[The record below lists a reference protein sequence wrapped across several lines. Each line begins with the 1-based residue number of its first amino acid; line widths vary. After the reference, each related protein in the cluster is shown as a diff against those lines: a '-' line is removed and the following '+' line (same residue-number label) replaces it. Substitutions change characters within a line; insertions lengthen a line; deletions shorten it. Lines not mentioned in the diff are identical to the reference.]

1 MSPTEHSEN
10 VNSVSDNDAL
20 LQIHLAEY
28 QALTNRCTYWISIQ
42 FALLPL
48 FLVVVGIV
56 AQMWTSYFDRR
67 LLLLL
72 GMLISELIV
81 IIWIH
86 IGEEIY
92 RTVVYV
98 ECKLRPLVRESASTS
113 RTFWAY
119 EASLAARRGRNA
131 TWEEYIM
138 PVLCFCGL
146 LAITVWFWP
155 LSGKQYLWLGGALM
169 LLGVI
174 VAKSWT
180 LVATRREFTKCH

>member
-10 VNSVSDNDAL
+10 DASVSDTHAL

-67 LLLLL
+67 LLVLVA
-72 GMLISELIV
+72 MLISELIV

-86 IGEEIY
+86 IGLEIY

-98 ECKLRPLVRESASTS
+98 ECNLRPLVRESAVTS
-113 RTFWAY
+113 STFWAY
-119 EASLAARRGRNA
+119 ETSLAARRGAYA

-138 PVLCFCGL
+138 PVACFCGVMVI
-146 LAITVWFWP
+146 AVWFWP
-155 LSGKQYLWLGGALM
+155 LSGKQYLGLGGALI